1 MWNSPLLPKRTK
13 ALVIAVVARALGCP
27 MLEKELTEL
36 LVTEGLKSEQI
47 AEVLAHLTSSA
58 LDPVERIAIPFARET
73 VWYEPAQIQRRGREV
88 MKELSR
94 EQFVELVAVA
104 SIANMVC
111 RLGIV
116 VGVR

>member
-1 MWNSPLLPKRTK
+1 MWDSPLLSRRTK
-13 ALVIAVVARALGCP
+13 ALVIAVVTRALGCP
-27 MLEKELTEL
+27 MLEKEVAEL
-36 LVTEGLKSEQI
+36 LVAEGLESEQI
-47 AEVLAHLTSSA
+47 AEVLAHLTSSV
-58 LDPVERIAIPFARET
+58 LDPVERIAVPFARET
-73 VWYEPAQIQRRGREV
+73 VWYEPAQIQRRGRAV

-104 SIANMVC
+104 SVANMVC